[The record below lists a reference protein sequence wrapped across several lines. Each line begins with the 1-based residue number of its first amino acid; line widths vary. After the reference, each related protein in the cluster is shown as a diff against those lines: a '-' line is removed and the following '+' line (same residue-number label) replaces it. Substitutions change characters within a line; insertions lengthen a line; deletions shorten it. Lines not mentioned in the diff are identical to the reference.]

1 MVGSGLVVRTWLL
14 LVAITALLLFS
25 LPGYAQPVCGWRAE
39 IAKHPGTQWSDL
51 RAACMKEVR
60 AYEAS
65 DPRGFAWF
73 LNAGN
78 GFVGVP
84 LLLQIA
90 FPDLA
95 PEIWG
100 PSDEHFARFGLFM
113 DPEEPARPLPRG
125 LGITSTA
132 GRPAASS
139 ASPTSEIDFAQPGL
153 DVVTLSCGS
162 CHTGQVHVGSGMMIS
177 DGAPNTQFDVRKWR
191 EAYELTVE
199 RYLSDE
205 ENVAGAAKR
214 IAAIIDGKPP
224 GTLYPASYFKA
235 PSFANFNSSV
245 EATQRAVFKAQ
256 LLPILTSFAAGTRAR
271 SLGVTLEQ
279 HTSYGN
285 WNAPGLGGFSSGQ
298 QDGSGDLIVQ
308 LLAASAAT
316 APDFNPAVF
325 LVTRFS
331 ALPPFATPTDIP
343 SVWNQQQRDLAQWD
357 GTVRMPFWRN
367 LAAQLP
373 IVGVPDQIDL
383 VNTGLV
389 ANFLHGLPPA
399 PYPFHV
405 DMARA
410 ARGEQVF
417 ASNCAACHRPH
428 NDTVYNEREIGTDM
442 NRAQVLNGPALKLF
456 LAGFTAS
463 CHDKDFQYTEP
474 SGQTVL
480 PCQMQGA
487 DIIADRTTPDTQ
499 GYVTSVL
506 DGVWARAPYLHN
518 GSVPSMRQLLIPA
531 ERATTFLRG
540 AVTYDEADM
549 GYSWDVAQTGRLSDA
564 APTLMLYDTRRDGNS
579 NRGHDRDV
587 VIDGKLL
594 RLNWSGPSNA
604 EAVADL
610 IEYLK
615 TQ

>member
-1 MVGSGLVVRTWLL
+1 MFSAGSVVRSRLL
-14 LVAITALLLFS
+14 LVALATLLL
-25 LPGYAQPVCGWRAE
+25 LAPPGYAQPSCAWRAE
-39 IAKHPGTQWSDL
+39 IGKHPGTKWSDI
-51 RAACMKEVR
+51 RAACTKDVD
-60 AYEAS
+60 AYKAS

-78 GFVGVP
+78 GFAGVP
-84 LLLQIA
+84 YLLQMA
-90 FPDLA
+90 LPDFA

-100 PSDEHFARFGLFM
+100 PADEHFARFGLFM
-113 DPEEPARPLPRG
+113 DPEHLGRPLPRG

-139 ASPTSEIDFAQPGL
+139 PSPLGEIDFAQPGL

-162 CHTGQVHVGSGMMIS
+162 CHTGQVRAGSTVLTF

-191 EAYELTVE
+191 EAYDHTVE
-199 RYLSDE
+199 RYLTDE
-205 ENVAGAAKR
+205 AHIAAAAKR
-214 IAAIIDGKPP
+214 IEAIIDSKPQ
-224 GTLYPASYFKA
+224 GTLYPPAYFKP
-235 PSFANFNSSV
+235 PSFANFDPSV
-245 EATQRAVFKAQ
+245 EAKQRAVFKAQ
-256 LLPILTSFAAGTRAR
+256 LVPILTGFATGTRAR
-271 SLGVTLEQ
+271 GLGVTLEQ

-308 LLAASAAT
+308 LLAASEAT
-316 APDFNPAVF
+316 APGFSPATF
-325 LVTRFS
+325 LATRFS

-343 SVWNQQQRDLAQWD
+343 SVWNQQARDLAQWD
-357 GTVRMPFWRN
+357 GTVRMAFWRN

-399 PYPFHV
+399 PYPFGI

-410 ARGEQVF
+410 ARGEQLF
-417 ASNCAACHRPH
+417 ADNCAACHRPH
-428 NDTVYNEREIGTDM
+428 NDTVYNERDIGTDM

-474 SGQTVL
+474 SGKTVL

-487 DIIADRTTPDTQ
+487 DIIADRTTPDSQ

-518 GSVPSMRQLLIPA
+518 GSVPTMRQLLIPA

-540 AVTYDEADM
+540 AVTYDEAAM
-549 GYSWDVAQTGRLSDA
+549 GYSYDVAQTGRLSDN

-587 VIDGKLL
+587 VIDGKVL

-610 IEYLK
+610 IEYMK

>member
-1 MVGSGLVVRTWLL
+1 MISSRAVARTFFLL
-14 LVAITALLLFS
+14 IVLATLFMS
-25 LPGYAQPVCGWRAE
+25 ASRGYAEPACSWRTE
-39 IAKHPGTQWSDL
+39 IGKHPATQWSDI
-51 RAACMKEVR
+51 RAACTQEID
-60 AYEAS
+60 AYKAS

-78 GFVGVP
+78 GFTGVP
-84 LLLQIA
+84 YLLQMV
-90 FPDLA
+90 FPYFA

-100 PSDEHFARFGLFM
+100 RPEEHFSRFGLFM
-113 DPEEPARPLPRG
+113 DPEHPGRPLPRG

-132 GRPAASS
+132 GRPGASS
-139 ASPTSEIDFAQPGL
+139 PSPMAEIDFAQPGL

-162 CHTGQVHVGSGMMIS
+162 CHTGQVRAGGAVLTF

-191 EAYELTVE
+191 EAYDQTVE
-199 RYLSDE
+199 NYLPDE
-205 ENVAGAAKR
+205 AHIAAAAKR
-214 IAAIIDGKPP
+214 IEAILDAKPP
-224 GTLYPASYFKA
+224 GAFYPAAYFKP
-235 PSFANFNSSV
+235 PSFANFDPSI
-245 EATQRAVFKAQ
+245 EAGQRALFKAQ
-256 LLPILTSFAAGTRAR
+256 LVPILTGFATATRAR
-271 SLGVTLEQ
+271 GLGVTLEQ
-279 HTSYGN
+279 RTSYGN

-308 LLAASAAT
+308 LLAAAEAT
-316 APDFNPAVF
+316 APGFNPATF
-325 LVTRFS
+325 LATQFS

-343 SVWNQQQRDLAQWD
+343 SVWNQRARDLAQWD
-357 GTVRMPFWRN
+357 GTVRMAFWRN

-389 ANFLHGLPPA
+389 ANFLRGLPPA
-399 PYPFHV
+399 PYPFGI

-410 ARGEQVF
+410 ARGEALF
-417 ASNCAACHRPH
+417 AANCAACHRPH
-428 NDTVYNEREIGTDM
+428 NDTVYNERDIGTDM

-463 CHDKDFQYTEP
+463 CHDKDFQYVDP
-474 SGQTVL
+474 SGNTVM
-480 PCQMQGA
+480 PCQMHGA
-487 DIIADRTTPDTQ
+487 DIIVDRTTPNAQ

-506 DGVWARAPYLHN
+506 DGAWARAPYLHN
-518 GSVPSMRQLLIPA
+518 GSVPTVRQLLIPA

-540 AVTYDEADM
+540 AVTYDETDM
-549 GYSWDVAQTGRLSDA
+549 GYSWDVAQTGRLSDT

-579 NRGHDRDV
+579 NRGHDRDIV
-587 VIDGKLL
+587 VDGKLL
-594 RLNWSGPSNA
+594 RLNWSGPSNG